1 MTRGDVDFCHS
12 GQDVLRNRLTSQR
25 KKLDDLSSVACCPC
39 IIEK

>member
-12 GQDVLRNRLTSQR
+12 GQDVLRNRL
-25 KKLDDLSSVACCPC
+25 DDLSSVACCPC